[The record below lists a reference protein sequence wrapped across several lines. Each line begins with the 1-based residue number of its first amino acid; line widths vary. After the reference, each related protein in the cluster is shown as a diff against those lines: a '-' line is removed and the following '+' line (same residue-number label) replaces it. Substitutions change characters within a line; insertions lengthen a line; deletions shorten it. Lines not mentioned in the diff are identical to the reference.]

1 MILWQMRENT
11 PKDMEQVSTKWLRDH
26 LNTRSENVLRKEHSE
41 IAIAYFQSIVP
52 TLPKDAKISRDEME
66 QR

>member
-1 MILWQMRENT
+1 MTLWQMRENT
-11 PKDMEQVSTKWLRDH
+11 PKDMKQVSTKWLRDH
-26 LNTRSENVLRKEHSE
+26 LNSRSEKVLRKEHPE